1 MSPLEIINHHAI
13 LFIHGDRKN
22 FVTSLWEELRTQS
35 IAHILREQTVIDIDT
50 ARSIITWANT
60 PYEGEKTMLLS
71 FHTITV
77 HAQNALLKIL
87 EEPHVGVKFVL
98 VTTNKESLI
107 PTLLSRLQVQEI
119 NSELENSNEKDA
131 TMFLKTNHSERIKL
145 PFIVKLL
152 NATDEEDRK
161 DREGVRG
168 FILSLATKTGA
179 LMVYPKETAITL
191 EMATYSAF
199 PSSSLKS
206 ILEYL
211 ALLLPQTK

>member
-1 MSPLEIINHHAI
+1 
-13 LFIHGDRKN
+13 
-22 FVTSLWEELRTQS
+22 
-35 IAHILREQTVIDIDT
+35 
-50 ARSIITWANT
+50 
-60 PYEGEKTMLLS
+60 
-71 FHTITV
+71 
-77 HAQNALLKIL
+77 
-87 EEPHVGVKFVL
+87 
-98 VTTNKESLI
+98 
-107 PTLLSRLQVQEI
+107 
-119 NSELENSNEKDA
+119 
-131 TMFLKTNHSERIKL
+131 MFLKTNHSERIKL
-145 PFIVKLL
+145 PFIVNLL

-179 LMVYPKETAITL
+179 LMVYPKETTITL